1 MRISILLCLL
11 LTAGPLPA
19 GARVIRIWSRDE
31 LLAAADLAVIGTPV
45 TTRDL
50 AETNSL
56 GWSSTATFQSRFR
69 GVETTIHIT
78 DVLKGSPASDRLVL
92 HHYRY
97 ELTWG
102 SPPNGPCLASLEPND
117 TNPWVLFLV
126 KDAAGQ
132 YAPVTG
138 QEDSAL
144 SLRPLTTESGR
155 TAGLPV
161 LPPMADANPAL
172 RHPIALAVPKRLLIH
187 RTADIFAV
195 VVDTNSFI
203 STNLTVGTNMAFGT
217 QYEWYIYPAGTTR
230 PAHGE
235 MGLTGSFSFPISPMQ
250 WSAASDYLSPAGKKY
265 KTYRVELALTA
276 FETDIPAQH
285 MWSPAAGSRYQVL
298 WQWTLK
304 QTIKP

>member
-1 MRISILLCLL
+1 M
-11 LTAGPLPA
+11 
-19 GARVIRIWSRDE
+19 
-31 LLAAADLAVIGTPV
+31 
-45 TTRDL
+45 
-50 AETNSL
+50 
-56 GWSSTATFQSRFR
+56 
-69 GVETTIHIT
+69 
-78 DVLKGSPASDRLVL
+78 
-92 HHYRY
+92 
-97 ELTWG
+97 
-102 SPPNGPCLASLEPND
+102 
-117 TNPWVLFLV
+117 LFLV

-144 SLRPLTTESGR
+144 SLRPLTVEYGR

-161 LPPMADANPAL
+161 LPPMADANPAI
-172 RHPIALAVPKRLLIH
+172 RHPIALAVPLRLLIH
-187 RTADIFAV
+187 RTADIFGV

-217 QYEWYIYPAGTTR
+217 QYEWFIYPAGTTR

-276 FETDIPAQH
+276 FETDIPVQH

-298 WQWTLK
+298 WQQTLK